1 MTRLMQNPTSWI
13 SFQDVS
19 ETSKMGLFLR
29 MCSDVH
35 KTRRKPLTYL
45 RGHSALI
52 IYISLAKCISITLG
66 LVRVTLQK
74 SRPDRACFPTMSIH
88 PLLSSQNKVKDR
100 YRYHIPNLI

>member
-52 IYISLAKCISITLG
+52 IYISLAKCISITLD
-66 LVRVTLQK
+66 LVRVTLQNIMPRQSMFSYNEYPFVYCLARIK
-74 SRPDRACFPTMSIH
+74 QKT
-88 PLLSSQNKVKDR
+88 VTVTT
-100 YRYHIPNLI
+100 YRI